1 MAGRFASCAADVGRH
16 GGVADRRSGTPNPYT
31 LDSATLPMPLV
42 REFPD
47 QPLPCSD
54 RQVKLCIRVLV
65 VPRMQMAEQSIILS
79 VGCTPAERD
88 GGA

>member
-1 MAGRFASCAADVGRH
+1 MSAAT
-16 GGVADRRSGTPNPYT
+16 GVSLIGAAVSPNPYT

-65 VPRMQMAEQSIILS
+65 VPHMQMAEQSIMLS

>member
-1 MAGRFASCAADVGRH
+1 MSAATGESLIGAAV
-16 GGVADRRSGTPNPYT
+16 SPNPYT